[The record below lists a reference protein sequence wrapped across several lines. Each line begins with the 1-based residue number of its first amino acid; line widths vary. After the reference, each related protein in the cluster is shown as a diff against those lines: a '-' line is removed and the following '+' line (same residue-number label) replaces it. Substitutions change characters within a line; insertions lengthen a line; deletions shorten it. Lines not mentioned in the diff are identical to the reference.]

1 MADRL
6 TQLQDCLDQLAT
18 QMFACLRYINSHHD
32 FAAIPGQPDM
42 NPQYENQT
50 ESGPGNNA
58 TTAQGAGAGGSG
70 LQENSNTQAQN
81 SGVTGGM
88 AATTAEG
95 NGNAASIVAA
105 TATAATEQNTAPTDQ
120 PPDQQ
125 APSQPQTQLQQPAN
139 TPPTATSPSAPLPDP
154 PAIFS
159 AALQELARDL
169 IIKEQQIEAL
179 ADALPGAGISEAT
192 QLARVAELET
202 RLREAARE
210 RSKAVAERD
219 RLLAR
224 LDAVVG
230 RVGRGWGQLGAEGV
244 RGERR
249 LGV

>member
-42 NPQYENQT
+42 NPQHENQT
-50 ESGPGNNA
+50 ESGAGNNA
-58 TTAQGAGAGGSG
+58 TTAQDAGGAGGSG
-70 LQENSNTQAQN
+70 LQEDSNVQVQAQ
-81 SGVTGGM
+81 VM
-88 AATTAEG
+88 AATSAEGHGQG
-95 NGNAASIVAA
+95 NGN
-105 TATAATEQNTAPTDQ
+105 TAGIAAATEQPTVPTDQ
-120 PPDQQ
+120 SLTQQ
-125 APSQPQTQLQQPAN
+125 TTSQPQNQPQPQPAN
-139 TPPTATSPSAPLPDP
+139 QQPPNTPPQPSSPSAPLPDP

-179 ADALPGAGISEAT
+179 ADALPGAGISEAA

-202 RLREAARE
+202 KLREAARE
-210 RSKAVAERD
+210 RSKAVVERD

-230 RVGRGWGQLGAEGV
+230 RVGRGWGA
-244 RGERR
+244 
-249 LGV
+249 LGVEGEGRMGV